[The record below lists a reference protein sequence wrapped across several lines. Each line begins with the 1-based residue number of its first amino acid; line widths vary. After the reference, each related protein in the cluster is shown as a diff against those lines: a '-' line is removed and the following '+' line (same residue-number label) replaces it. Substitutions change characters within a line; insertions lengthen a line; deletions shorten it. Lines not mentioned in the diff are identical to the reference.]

1 MTPFEIKVALMREGV
16 SMRSIAKRLGVSA
29 NSVSLVVNGRMV
41 SRRIME
47 EIAKAVKA
55 DTAEVFGRAIPI
67 PPMSQVIER
76 KNT

>member
-67 PPMSQVIER
+67 PPMSQVMGR

>member
-67 PPMSQVIER
+67 PPMSQVMGQ

>member
-1 MTPFEIKVALMREGV
+1 MTPIEIKVALMEKGV

-47 EIAKAVKA
+47 EVAASICKH
-55 DTAEVFGRAIPI
+55 TAEVFPVNRNPSSSKIL
-67 PPMSQVIER
+67 
-76 KNT
+76 